1 MLAESKRGIS
11 QDKVFHEICKQG
23 LLSVYIS
30 SSLGFFAQ
38 SCLPE
43 ILKKR
48 VKTLEKSISPCLCK
62 SNKAKLNSRMS
73 PQSHSVIREGQ
84 SLISGSDSLE
94 KSFILY
100 LLLTHLN
107 NCWRVQ
113 FVLQKTHTPLGVFY
127 NPLHTHKPP
136 PTAQQGWERAG
147 EACQRTVNVWGGTHE
162 ATHALRNVSARSHA
176 RSLLHLQI
184 KPAKTDRSVGI
195 NMRKCLHFTI
205 RLSKAYFFSAS
216 SLLFMPE
223 RCKRKRNK
231 KSS

>member
-1 MLAESKRGIS
+1 
-11 QDKVFHEICKQG
+11 
-23 LLSVYIS
+23 
-30 SSLGFFAQ
+30 
-38 SCLPE
+38 
-43 ILKKR
+43 
-48 VKTLEKSISPCLCK
+48 
-62 SNKAKLNSRMS
+62 MS

-136 PTAQQGWERAG
+136 LRRSRDGSEQEKPVKELSMCG
-147 EACQRTVNVWGGTHE
+147 GGTHE

-176 RSLLHLQI
+176 RSLLQLQI

>member
-136 PTAQQGWERAG
+136 LRRSRDGSEQEKPVKELSMCGG
-147 EACQRTVNVWGGTHE
+147 EHTRQLTPCGTSALALTLARCSTCKLNLQRQTG
-162 ATHALRNVSARSHA
+162 LSA
-176 RSLLHLQI
+176 
-184 KPAKTDRSVGI
+184 
-195 NMRKCLHFTI
+195 
-205 RLSKAYFFSAS
+205 
-216 SLLFMPE
+216 
-223 RCKRKRNK
+223 
-231 KSS
+231 